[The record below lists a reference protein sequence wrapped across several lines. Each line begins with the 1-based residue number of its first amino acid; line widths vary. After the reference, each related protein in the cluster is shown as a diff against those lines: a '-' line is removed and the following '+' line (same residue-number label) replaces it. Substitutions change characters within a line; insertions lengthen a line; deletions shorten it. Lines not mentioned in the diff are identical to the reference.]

1 MKSAKFGTVSTQ
13 MARNAAPGPSYRGP
27 MTAERQRRGRIA
39 EDFVARRLMA
49 AGWTIL
55 ERNARPA
62 DARGELDIV
71 ACNGSELVFVEVK
84 ARTAGARAGP
94 RSPVLAVDAR
104 KQVRLRRLAAA
115 WLRDPGRR
123 SGGFASLRFDVAG
136 VWLGRDGSVLG
147 CEYLRAAF

>member
-1 MKSAKFGTVSTQ
+1 
-13 MARNAAPGPSYRGP
+13 

-39 EDFVARRLMA
+39 EDFVARRLIA
-49 AGWTIL
+49 SGWAIL

-71 ACNGSELVFVEVK
+71 ARDGCDLVFVEVK
-84 ARTAGARAGP
+84 ARTVGARAGP
-94 RSPVLAVDAR
+94 GSPALAVDAR
-104 KQVRLRRLAAA
+104 KQLRLRRLAAA

-136 VWLGRDGSVLG
+136 VWLSREGSVLR
-147 CEYLRAAF
+147 CEYIRAAFW